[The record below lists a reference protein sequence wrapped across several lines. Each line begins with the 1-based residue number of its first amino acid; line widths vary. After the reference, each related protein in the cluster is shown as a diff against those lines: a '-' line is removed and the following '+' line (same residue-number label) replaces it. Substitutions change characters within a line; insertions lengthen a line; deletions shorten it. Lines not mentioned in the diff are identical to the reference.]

1 MTNATHY
8 VQKQRGCLNGEDTSS
23 CAGITE
29 ETSLCSL
36 ALKLGDMAQHVPMF
50 QCLPCA
56 PGRAL
61 ASKPPA
67 GNVLMVPACGCACA
81 APCPWRGNRPESCP
95 GQLIEW
101 SRWFWTRAWLC
112 TLDLFYLPVTAYLIY
127 KLHKTQ
133 TSEYFPRDSQSMW

>member
-67 GNVLMVPACGCACA
+67 GNVPMVLACA
-81 APCPWRGNRPESCP
+81 GSFA
-95 GQLIEW
+95 
-101 SRWFWTRAWLC
+101 C
-112 TLDLFYLPVTAYLIY
+112 TLPMKEEQARVV
-127 KLHKTQ
+127 
-133 TSEYFPRDSQSMW
+133 PRTVD

>member
-8 VQKQRGCLNGEDTSS
+8 VQRQRGCLSGEDTSS

-36 ALKLGDMAQHVPMF
+36 ALKLGDMAQHVPMS

-56 PGRAL
+56 PGRAQ

-67 GNVLMVPACGCACA
+67 RNVPMALAWAGSFACTSPVRVGTGQSRAQDSWLYA
-81 APCPWRGNRPESCP
+81 SDDP
-95 GQLIEW
+95 GLELDFM
-101 SRWFWTRAWLC
+101 SWTC
-112 TLDLFYLPVTAYLIY
+112 FIC
-127 KLHKTQ
+127 
-133 TSEYFPRDSQSMW
+133 